1 MSCVHLKA
9 RHLLK
14 NNKRQQQT
22 LNVKKIGVIEYA
34 PPKNL
39 KTAATYNMLILNV
52 KELYRPNK
60 TVTRYQIEMS
70 PWTTRNHFTPTS

>member
-1 MSCVHLKA
+1 MSCVHFKA

-22 LNVKKIGVIEYA
+22 LNVKKIGIIEYA

-39 KTAATYNMLILNV
+39 KTAATYNMLIL
-52 KELYRPNK
+52 KCKR
-60 TVTRYQIEMS
+60 TVSTQ
-70 PWTTRNHFTPTS
+70 